1 VTLQE
6 AIYILRK
13 RWITIVV
20 VTVAATIIAAAWA
33 WLSSPTYMGSTRI
46 FVAIRNDTNGQDAY
60 AASQL
65 AQKRIVSYKDLIMS
79 ESLTTRTVNRLK
91 LNVTPRDLA
100 QKVSASS
107 QTDSVVIT
115 LSVTDSSAS
124 GAISLANALSD
135 DFVNM
140 VQDLEAPAAGG
151 PPPVRAIIV
160 QPAVSATSIEASRPK
175 MILFGVFAGLLLG
188 GTVALLRGRPN
199 RRDRGGHGT
208 DSERTSATASS
219 GREGITPAIDPLDQR
234 ENRLLS
240 GKPTDRRPS

>member
-6 AIYILRK
+6 AVHVLRM
-13 RWITIVV
+13 RWITVVV

-33 WLSSPTYMGSTRI
+33 WLTPPTYVGSARLFI
-46 FVAIRNDTNGQDAY
+46 AIRNDTNGQDAY

-65 AQKRIVSYKDLIMS
+65 AQKRIISYKDLITS

-91 LNVTPRDLA
+91 LAISPNDLA
-100 QKVSASS
+100 KKVGALS
-107 QTDSVVIT
+107 QPDSVVIT
-115 LSVTDSSAS
+115 LSVTDVTAS

-140 VQDLEAPAAGG
+140 VQDLEAPAGGG

-160 QPAVSATSIEASRPK
+160 QPAISATNISPSRAK
-175 MILFGVFAGLLLG
+175 IILFGVFAGLLLG
-188 GTVALLRGRPN
+188 TTVALLRGRPK
-199 RRDRGGHGT
+199 RRERGGNGA
-208 DSERTSATASS
+208 DSERTKGTVSN
-219 GREGITPAIDPLDQR
+219 GQEGIIPTIEPLDQR

-240 GKPTDRRPS
+240 GKPTDLGTS